1 MIFFKEVNYHLVE
14 YSSDMNLP
22 IINEIKFKISYQL
35 LMHTYMGAQ
44 RSKKQQKHVK
54 RAIIYCTYYSLTLSS
69 VTSLS
74 FNLRERKRDHWSKL
88 SFGRLFTI
96 CIAVGIA
103 SHESQNQ
110 QTVSVLCYQQ
120 FHYFEAWADPSLLC
134 RIKSWKKKAQIAY
147 LRWLAS
153 HKMPCHFICQCCFK
167 SDFRIP
173 SIYFTQTWCF

>member
-1 MIFFKEVNYHLVE
+1 
-14 YSSDMNLP
+14 MNLP
-22 IINEIKFKISYQL
+22 IINEIKLKISYQL

-44 RSKKQQKHVK
+44 RSKRQQKHVK

-74 FNLRERKRDHWSKL
+74 FNLWERKGDHWSKL

-96 CIAVGIA
+96 SIAVGIA

-110 QTVSVLCYQQ
+110 RTVSVLCYQQ

-134 RIKSWKKKAQIAY
+134 RIKSWKNKK
-147 LRWLAS
+147 LRLRTSDELRPIKCRVISFVSAAS
-153 HKMPCHFICQCCFK
+153 NRISEHRQFILPRRDVFNFSSSPYK
-167 SDFRIP
+167 
-173 SIYFTQTWCF
+173 